1 MARRGFDVLI
11 VTSVYWTKHFES
23 CVNPFSHSPRFFQ
36 NKSCLER
43 KLTGHPQSIRNP
55 RANPCG
61 TPPGLYGERYRRRS
75 VRQLCIAISF
85 VWVPCFWLA
94 LGPGGLPWR
103 RCLRGIRRTTL
114 IIRFPAHA
122 LR

>member
-36 NKSCLER
+36 NKSCLKR
-43 KLTGHPQSIRNP
+43 KLSGHPQSIRNP

-85 VWVPCFWLA
+85 AWVPCFSLA
-94 LGPGGLPWR
+94 LVPRSL
-103 RCLRGIRRTTL
+103 RCPHPPRETPPTTL
-114 IIRFPAHA
+114 I
-122 LR
+122 